1 MDVTSASST
10 APTKTDAASTA
21 KAAAPTVDY
30 NGFLQLLIAQLK
42 NQDPTQPTD
51 STQFVSQ
58 LASFSAVEQ
67 QVQTNAKL
75 DSLLTSSKLGQ
86 ADSIIGRTL
95 TSADGSI
102 SGIVASVTLGDG
114 GLNATLDDGR
124 TLAVTTGVT
133 VS

>member
-1 MDVTSASST
+1 MDVTSATSTSST
-10 APTKTDAASTA
+10 DA
-21 KAAAPTVDY
+21 KASPAKTEAPTVDY

-75 DSLLTSSKLGQ
+75 DSILTSSKLGQ
-86 ADSIIGRTL
+86 ADNIIGRTL
-95 TSADGSI
+95 TSADGSV
-102 SGIVASVTLGDG
+102 SGLVSSVTLSDA
-114 GLNATLDDGR
+114 GLTATLDDGR
-124 TLAVTTGVT
+124 TLAVTSGVK